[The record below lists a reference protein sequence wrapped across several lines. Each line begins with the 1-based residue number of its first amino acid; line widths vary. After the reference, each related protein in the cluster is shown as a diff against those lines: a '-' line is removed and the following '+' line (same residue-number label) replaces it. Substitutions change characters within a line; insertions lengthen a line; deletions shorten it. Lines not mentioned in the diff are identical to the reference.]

1 VREILGFPVRKFLS
15 ISRIWILALPLIFT
29 FVGAASNQIVLVANH
44 DKFPVMVNSRNV
56 ESHGGV
62 DDEGMLDDI
71 HCLMT
76 DKTHLNY
83 LADIFEFKTSIVGG
97 GFAARLRRLHNG
109 LCTVLLG
116 HSNDRGCNPTW

>member
-1 VREILGFPVRKFLS
+1 MRKFLS

-83 LADIFEFKTSIVGG
+83 LADIFDFKSSIMSVGDLLLDLG
-97 GFAARLRRLHNG
+97 EYTTGFAPFLWAILMIGDATRRG
-109 LCTVLLG
+109 KAV
-116 HSNDRGCNPTW
+116 